1 MKPAEVLGRLRQRGI
16 VVVPAGDGQLR
27 YSPKDLPSSA
37 ELAELERCRDAILE
51 LLERDPVGWRAS
63 VMVRQM
69 TRAGATPL
77 LLARPGI
84 RFPAGT
90 CCSCGDPLSQ
100 DDRYRCR
107 PCVEAAVAALA
118 TVG

>member
-1 MKPAEVLGRLRQRGI
+1 MTPAEVLGRLRRRGI

-69 TRAGATPL
+69 TRAGATSL

-84 RFPAGT
+84 RFPTGT

-100 DDRYRCR
+100 GDRYRCR
-107 PCVEAAVAALA
+107 PCVEAAVAALE
-118 TVG
+118 TVR